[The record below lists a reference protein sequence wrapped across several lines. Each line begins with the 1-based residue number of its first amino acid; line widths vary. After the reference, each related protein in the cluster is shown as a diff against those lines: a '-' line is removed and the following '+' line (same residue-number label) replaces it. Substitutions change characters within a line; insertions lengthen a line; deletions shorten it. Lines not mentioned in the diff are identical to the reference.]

1 MSVTVV
7 ILAILIISLVVM
19 ASFLI
24 FKWKLHDSA
33 RYLPSVAEPTYRKL
47 NADEYQAIECYLNRV
62 LPPVVTDRIN
72 KTSWPILMGKNDM
85 VYTICHS
92 ITRFSVASD
101 ERHSWRY
108 YIDMAE
114 IHLPF
119 FLEPFIKQQN
129 IIDVVHTAT
138 IPLVVSINGHF
149 LKDFQQDF
157 PSAPVISDISHQQA
171 SIQKNGETSVKL
183 QNIRKETLE
192 EYRLNHSSGIWE
204 GGFLCFGFFIWFLA
218 LLSPALLL
226 PWLML
231 IAGSLVVVSF
241 WPLLCPLSICRR
253 QDIHCLTGIPKR
265 WGLFGEFEQ
274 GQMSNISL
282 GGIDLIYP
290 PHWEPYVAHYFDQKT
305 NIDIYTNGQVVRQ
318 GHYLSL
324 HDEEKNYPYRRY
336 GKNLM
341 MIVSCLLI
349 MLLLYF
355 YQPVSVPMKL
365 SFAWLRGSI
374 TKVITDVDMIEG
386 MELRVGDILKA
397 KGIGMCYM
405 PPNNMNGKG
414 DTYFSPLDCSGIYWN
429 RVNPLPIPESEII
442 ENAAKLIATV
452 NKQLRLQEN
461 DDVINPDLT
470 QEIFKS
476 SMILLEDFSDIVLKT
491 KKLCEK
497 ETDCLRL
504 KNALVNLGSA
514 IDWLT
519 LLKNAES
526 GKLDGIHVLLRP
538 AGAEALGKLVDATT
552 SSFIYREIDKVA
564 MLLNS
569 PSPGGVLLI
578 SDEGKQLV
586 EYITPAIISY
596 DHSVL
601 EDHSALE
608 QWRELQRLSDMVLQ
622 TPFETTGI
630 VMELSVDS
638 NGTRRIVLHSELDTM
653 TLARCIGTT
662 ILFLALFTTLI
673 INFVLVIKKN
683 RQNKQ
688 RINKISQYYDNC
700 FNTLFPP
707 THWR

>member
-1 MSVTVV
+1 MSVTVI
-7 ILAILIISLVVM
+7 ILAILIISLIIM

-24 FKWKLHDSA
+24 FRWKLHDNV
-33 RYLPSVAEPTYRKL
+33 RYLPSVAEPTCRKL

-62 LPPVVTDRIN
+62 LPPVADRVN
-72 KTSWPILMGKNDM
+72 KTTWPALVGENDPI
-85 VYTICHS
+85 YTICNA
-92 ITRFSVASD
+92 ITRFSVATD
-101 ERHSWRY
+101 EPHSWRY

-114 IHLPF
+114 VHLPF
-119 FLEPFIKQQN
+119 FFEPFIKQRN

-138 IPLVVSINGHF
+138 IPLVISINGHF
-149 LKDFQQDF
+149 LKDFQRDF
-157 PSAPVISDISHQQA
+157 PSALVVSDASHQQA
-171 SIQKNGETSVKL
+171 SIQKNGDTSVKF
-183 QNIRKETLE
+183 QGIRKETPE

-204 GGFLCFGFFIWFLA
+204 GGFLCLGFLIWFLA

-231 IAGSLVVVSF
+231 IAGSLIAVSF
-241 WPLLCPLSICRR
+241 WSLFCPLSVRRR
-253 QDIHCLTGIPKR
+253 QDIHCFTGMPRR

-290 PHWEPYVAHYFDQKT
+290 PHWQPYIIHNLDQQT

-324 HDEEKNYPYRRY
+324 HDEEKNYPYHRY

-341 MIVSCLLI
+341 MIGSSLLI
-349 MLLLYF
+349 MLLLYL
-355 YQPVSVPMKL
+355 YQPISVPMKL
-365 SFAWLRGSI
+365 SFAWLHGSN
-374 TKVITDVDMIEG
+374 TKVVTDANAIDR
-386 MELRVGDILKA
+386 MELRVGDVLKA

-405 PPNNMNGKG
+405 PPDNMNGKG
-414 DTYFSPLDCSGIYWN
+414 DVRFSPFDCSGIYWN
-429 RVNPLPIPESEII
+429 STNPLPMPESEVI

-461 DDVINPDLT
+461 NDAVNPDL
-470 QEIFKS
+470 IPKMSKS
-476 SMILLEDFSDIVLKT
+476 GMILLDNFSDIILKT
-491 KKLCEK
+491 KNLCGK
-497 ETDCLRL
+497 ETDCFRL

-514 IDWLT
+514 NDWEA
-519 LLKNAES
+519 LLKDAKS
-526 GKLDGIHVLLRP
+526 GKFDDINVLLRP

-552 SSFIYREIDKVA
+552 SSFIYREIDKA
-564 MLLNS
+564 AILLNS

-586 EYITPAIISY
+586 EYMMPLIISY
-596 DHSVL
+596 
-601 EDHSALE
+601 DHSALE
-608 QWRELQRLSDMVLQ
+608 QWHDLQRLSNMLLQ

-630 VMELSVDS
+630 ITELSEDA
-638 NGTRRIVLHSELDTM
+638 NGTHRIVLHSMLDSM

-662 ILFLALFTTLI
+662 LLLLVLFATLI
-673 INFVLVIKKN
+673 INLVLVVKKN

-688 RINKISQYYDNC
+688 RFSKIKQYYDNC
-700 FNTLFPP
+700 FNMTFSP
-707 THWR
+707 TCWR